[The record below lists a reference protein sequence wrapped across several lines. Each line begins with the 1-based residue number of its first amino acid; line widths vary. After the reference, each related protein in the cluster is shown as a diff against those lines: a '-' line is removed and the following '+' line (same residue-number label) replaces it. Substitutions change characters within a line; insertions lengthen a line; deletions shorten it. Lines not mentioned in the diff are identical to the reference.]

1 MMSLIVL
8 KDQSDNDFP
17 YIMVG
22 DFNEMLHST
31 KKDGGRQTVQFV
43 SSCEMLDVK
52 AKGCFFT
59 WRNGHYEDFIQERLY
74 LVLVNAAALG
84 EFSDLEVFV
93 PPTTGSDHNM
103 LDLSL
108 DARNFFGHKL
118 FKNEVAWQEEQ
129 GYEDVVVDGWAE
141 VSEVRI

>member
-1 MMSLIVL
+1 MIMIFHISWLGISTRCCTLL
-8 KDQSDNDFP
+8 KR
-17 YIMVG
+17 MVE
-22 DFNEMLHST
+22 DRQFNFNRSR
-31 KKDGGRQTVQFV
+31 KFNSFV

-108 DARNFFGHKL
+108 DARNFFR
-118 FKNEVAWQEEQ
+118 
-129 GYEDVVVDGWAE
+129 
-141 VSEVRI
+141 S